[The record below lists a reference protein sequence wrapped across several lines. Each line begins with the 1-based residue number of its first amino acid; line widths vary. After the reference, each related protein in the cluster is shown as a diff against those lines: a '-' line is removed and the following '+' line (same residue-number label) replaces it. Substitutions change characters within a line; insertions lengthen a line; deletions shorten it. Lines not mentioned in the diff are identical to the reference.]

1 MSLLK
6 SSLLRAVAG
15 ALLVASLPV
24 VSTGCV
30 VEERTYA
37 RPVRPACPGGIWIQG
52 HYGRY
57 GRWHPGH
64 WRCPGVVEVVE
75 VE

>member
-1 MSLLK
+1 LNK
-6 SSLLRAVAG
+6 SLLRTLAAV
-15 ALLVASLPV
+15 LCVTSLPV
-24 VSTGCV
+24 VASGCI
-30 VEERTYA
+30 VETRAYA
-37 RPVRPACPGGIWIQG
+37 RPMRPACPGGIWIEG